1 MITGGKMT
9 EWLLKFERELTRKNK
24 ARKALREEL
33 DEKIEQLRV
42 LQDSIDKLIE
52 DNLGTD
58 QPSRE
63 DVEWDLLDD
72 RLNGG
77 K

>member
-1 MITGGKMT
+1 MT

>member
-1 MITGGKMT
+1 MSSS
-9 EWLLKFERELTRKNK
+9 EWLIKFERELIRKNK
-24 ARKALREEL
+24 ARATLRAEL
-33 DEKIEQLRV
+33 DDKIEQLRI

-52 DNLGTD
+52 DTLCSD

-63 DVEWDLLDD
+63 DVEWDLLDE

-77 K
+77 E

>member
-1 MITGGKMT
+1 MSSS
-9 EWLLKFERELTRKNK
+9 EWLVKFERELIRKNK
-24 ARKALREEL
+24 ARATLRAEL
-33 DEKIEQLRV
+33 DDKIEQLRI

-52 DNLGTD
+52 DALSTD

-63 DVEWDLLDD
+63 DVEWDLLDK

-77 K
+77 KENE